1 MSKRLQRR
9 ARPLPCTGAQGSIR
23 APSALASLAPGK
35 SVSEASKPRVGSK
48 RRVEQLTS
56 CRLDWLPCP
65 AAIIPM
71 GGWKNPYRPKQTRL
85 GVNPEF

>member
-71 GGWKNPYRPKQTRL
+71 EGLEESIPPKANKARS
-85 GVNPEF
+85 